1 MPTRQPLTYHAIVE
15 LAAADP
21 AVVGLVLKGSHA
33 HDDMITKYSDHDLYV
48 VLADGS
54 TTDLTR
60 FTGHRTP
67 ELDLVI
73 ISLAEFRRAGMPGF
87 ERYALARARI
97 VLDRL
102 DGGIAQILA
111 AKARLDAD
119 EAFRD
124 SGEWLDAYANSLYRS
139 VKNARDGHSLAARL
153 DAADSIRFLLE
164 FLFALDRR
172 PRPYNKYLEWEL
184 TRYPLPGWDT
194 GMLLEAADRISGTGD
209 APRQRQLFAHVEAA
223 ARQAGLGAV
232 LDAWG
237 EDLDLMRP
245 RASWR

>member
-1 MPTRQPLTYHAIVE
+1 MTAQQPFTYHAFVE

-21 AVVGLVLKGSHA
+21 AVVGLVLKGSRA
-33 HDDMITKYSDHDLYV
+33 HDGMITEYSDYDLYV
-48 VLADGS
+48 VLADGA

-60 FTGHRTP
+60 FVGYHTP

-73 ISLAEFRRAGMPGF
+73 ISLADFRRAGMPGF
-87 ERYALARARI
+87 ERYALARARV

-102 DGGIAQILA
+102 DGGIANILA
-111 AKARLDAD
+111 TKARLDAD

-139 VKNARDGHSLAARL
+139 VKNDRDGHSLAARL

-164 FLFALDRR
+164 LLFAMDNRS
-172 PRPYNKYLEWEL
+172 RPYNKYLEWEL
-184 TRYPLPGWDT
+184 ARYPLPGWDT
-194 GMLLEAADRISGTGD
+194 GMLLDAAHRISTTGD
-209 APRQRQLFAHVEAA
+209 VPLQRRIFAHVEAA
-223 ARQAGLGAV
+223 ARRAGHGAV

-245 RASWR
+245 